1 MPMVNAY
8 GSDLAYIHDVGFGH
22 FARSAAPGLLKLIRQ
37 GRKVRGLVV
46 DLGCGSGIWARELCS
61 AGYDV
66 LGIDISDAMITLARK
81 RAPKAEFRRASF
93 LTAEIPP
100 CAAVTAM
107 GECFSYLFDAS
118 NTKRGLSSLFRR
130 VHEVLQPGG
139 LLIFDVA
146 APGRVPGPGPQ
157 RSYREG
163 DDWVVLVAAQEDHKL
178 LTRRITIFR
187 RAESFIDAT
196 TRCTGYGCSKG
207 RSWRSNSG
215 TWAFVF
221 ACLRVMGGCGFH
233 PATSASWRGSPDPR
247 GNLRVIRGKCL
258 RRYL

>member
-1 MPMVNAY
+1 
-8 GSDLAYIHDVGFGH
+8 
-22 FARSAAPGLLKLIRQ
+22 
-37 GRKVRGLVV
+37 
-46 DLGCGSGIWARELCS
+46 
-61 AGYDV
+61 
-66 LGIDISDAMITLARK
+66 MITLARK

-187 RAESFIDAT
+187 KVGELYRRDYEVHRLRLFKGPELAEQLRDMGFRVRMLA
-196 TRCTGYGCSKG
+196 GYGRMRFPPGHIGLLARK
-207 RSWRSNSG
+207 
-215 TWAFVF
+215 
-221 ACLRVMGGCGFH
+221 
-233 PATSASWRGSPDPR
+233 P
-247 GNLRVIRGKCL
+247 
-258 RRYL
+258 